1 MPSFYIVTLKHDTGV
16 FRLGVTAPNRRKAI
30 RQACAAEHA
39 PKGAVLSCIKKFQKN
54 GTLKPHK
61 KANT

>member
-30 RQACAAEHA
+30 SQACDAKHA
-39 PKGAVLSCIKKFQKN
+39 PKGAVLSCIKKSQKN